1 MDELN
6 NIKGNEID
14 KLLPTEEEI
23 ADIRSALLRSKFPV
37 PDIDAEW
44 TKLSSKIKDEETQ
57 DETQEE
63 SPSRVHIY
71 IWSAV
76 AACLAL
82 LSAIMI

>member
-6 NIKGNEID
+6 NRKGNEID

-44 TKLSSKIKDEETQ
+44 TKLSSKIKD
-57 DETQEE
+57 
-63 SPSRVHIY
+63 
-71 IWSAV
+71 
-76 AACLAL
+76 
-82 LSAIMI
+82 